1 MCGMLQDFAAALQ
14 HPDLALCRKDV
25 NALLGEMDP
34 DAATLD
40 YQSIAPEVYELLSA
54 RMVVSF
60 CCCMCLMHHQGLCCE
75 LLFAR
80 VVMSS
85 CFCICL
91 CLLCIIRTVLQG
103 FKA

>member
-1 MCGMLQDFAAALQ
+1 MCVMLQDFAAALQ

-54 RMVVSF
+54 RMVVSS
-60 CCCMCLMHHQGLCCE
+60 CGYMWLMSLPYMHHQDCTEKIGG
-75 LLFAR
+75 
-80 VVMSS
+80 VVLT
-85 CFCICL
+85 CVNHL
-91 CLLCIIRTVLQG
+91 VLQLI
-103 FKA
+103 FRADW